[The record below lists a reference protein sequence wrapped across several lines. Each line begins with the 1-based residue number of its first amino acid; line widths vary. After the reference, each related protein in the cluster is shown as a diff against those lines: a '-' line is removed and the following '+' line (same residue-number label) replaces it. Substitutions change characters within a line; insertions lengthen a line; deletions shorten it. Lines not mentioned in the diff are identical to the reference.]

1 MQGQHEK
8 VKVEELAEVGE
19 ELHVQNEKSKE
30 GDDWKA
36 HPEAAEKQTRTRIC
50 KAKVQVDIIG
60 TQEEK
65 RSEESDAKRRWRGA
79 CKLALHTNPGALHT
93 TGGAAALHRN
103 LGSASENLL
112 VPQVDTDSGKQ
123 ELGGRTRRLSKG
135 ACNLVMHIT
144 DKANGDASEL
154 GAFAFDDVS
163 RADTNSSGS
172 RACNFGPHT
181 TPLEHTISDPG
192 NQGSKKTPPPAEK
205 ETPVVR
211 KKSACKLDL
220 HTNSVETKKEN
231 EEEEVSG
238 LHTRPARPAPKIEVE
253 EADDDEPEE
262 EKRGGKTS
270 SGSNE
275 AAKGMC
281 RLTLHCGEDQVT
293 PGALLSIS
301 LKKQGQ
307 VGMKSV
313 STKAHFCN
321 IFRRVRVGG

>member
-1 MQGQHEK
+1 MRGQHEK

-19 ELHVQNEKSKE
+19 ELNVQNEKSKE

-36 HPEAAEKQTRTRIC
+36 HPEAAEKQTRIC
-50 KAKVQVDIIG
+50 KAKMQVDIIG

-123 ELGGRTRRLSKG
+123 ELDGRTRRLSKG

-154 GAFAFDDVS
+154 DAFAFDDVS

-192 NQGSKKTPPPAEK
+192 KPGSKKTPPQSAEK
-205 ETPVVR
+205 ETPPVR

-220 HTNSVETKKEN
+220 HTNSVETKKEDD
-231 EEEEVSG
+231 EEEVSG

-253 EADDDEPEE
+253 EADDDDPEE

-270 SGSNE
+270 SGNNE